1 MRSSIIGLSMLL
13 LWSSGLFA
21 SYTIVGFVE
30 MLLVILFL
38 NFLLN
43 KILMM
48 DFNKTN
54 QEKIASTEIVT
65 DEPT

>member
-21 SYTIVGFVE
+21 SYTIIGFIE
-30 MLLVILFL
+30 MLLLIVFL

-43 KILMM
+43 KILKM
-48 DFNKTN
+48 DPNQTT
-54 QEKIASTEIVT
+54 QEKITSTKIVA
-65 DEPT
+65 DESI